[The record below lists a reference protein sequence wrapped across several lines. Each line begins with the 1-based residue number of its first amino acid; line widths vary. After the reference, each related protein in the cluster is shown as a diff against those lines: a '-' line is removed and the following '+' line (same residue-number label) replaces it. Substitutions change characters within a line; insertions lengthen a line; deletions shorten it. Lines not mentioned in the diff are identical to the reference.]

1 MSDERL
7 AKEGDALLGRIHTAA
22 NAFNS
27 RVRQSISTW
36 LDDHDRALLRAFRD
50 WEIAL
55 MNKSSPDYP
64 RLKGEEWCRLSGDD
78 LIDRF
83 LKERCDDTT

>member
-36 LDDHDRALLRAFRD
+36 LDDHDRALLREF
-50 WEIAL
+50 
-55 MNKSSPDYP
+55 S
-64 RLKGEEWCRLSGDD
+64 EWKWGRFSKLVNEAWGLQEDVD
-78 LIDRF
+78 EMHREHIDRF
-83 LKERCDDTT
+83 LKERDGE

>member
-1 MSDERL
+1 MSKKCPTCNYETKESITGHGLLICDECGFVWR
-7 AKEGDALLGRIHTAA
+7 TA
-22 NAFNS
+22 
-27 RVRQSISTW
+27 W

-55 MNKSSPDYP
+55 MNKSSPDDP

-83 LKERCDDTT
+83 LKERDGDT